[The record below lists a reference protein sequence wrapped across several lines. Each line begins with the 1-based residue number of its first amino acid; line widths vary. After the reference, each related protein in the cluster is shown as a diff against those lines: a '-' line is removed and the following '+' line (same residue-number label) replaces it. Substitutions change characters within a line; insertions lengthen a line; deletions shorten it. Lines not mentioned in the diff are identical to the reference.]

1 MNDRPDRL
9 LNADE
14 QIAEVRASLARLK
27 SEPASP
33 TRDQE
38 LRDAQDYLDQL
49 LAMRARG
56 ELEPL
61 QRDTANPL

>member
-1 MNDRPDRL
+1 MNDRPERL

-33 TRDQE
+33 ARDQE

-61 QRDTANPL
+61 ARDTTSPL